1 MINIYKKTN
10 KNKNNMYGFKEIT
23 SIDELN
29 NPFLLCISNN
39 LQNNKSIFGMM
50 RDGAHAAR
58 IHTTKEKAANYNIEK
73 VPIDFIGIKYNKD
86 KETVEQEL
94 LDKLVYPYLIKNGKE
109 YEKLFKQ
116 ARNINVLTFDLGTT
130 IYLNLEKLL
139 YNKLKELK
147 FSKKDIENILKQ
159 ISLVSLGSK
168 EKLDKTYST
177 TVSFIDTNDKY
188 CSTKEF
194 KNYQKVMIEKNIDSM
209 YFYSGK
215 NNTMLYPFIS
225 TGEHYSKKY
234 LADYS
239 PAKVPISSTI
249 SNNLYNSIYSNK
261 HNTLEMSRDL
271 NIDQLFYYGSNIYS
285 REEQINLLDQTINYE
300 DSIKYTEEESDLRTD
315 LDSAYKKIILQDQLI
330 DSYKKEIKTKDH
342 RLELLLKEIK
352 NHCNEKK
359 YHEIL
364 LAAKLIQDKNNNK

>member
-147 FSKKDIENILKQ
+147 ISKKDIENILKQ

-315 LDSAYKKIILQDQLI
+315 LDSAYKKIIFQDQLI